1 MTSINFPIFDQLV
14 SMSSSYDKKLYTNN
28 MIAKK
33 IKNLEHNDKETIYLI
48 IKIYML
54 KFDKKS
60 PLSMPY
66 DGKTIKSVD
75 GKLDIEFDLEKFPS
89 ELVKILNIFIKE
101 IIKKK

>member
-1 MTSINFPIFDQLV
+1 MLV
-14 SMSSSYDKKLYTNN
+14 
-28 MIAKK
+28 KK
-33 IKNLEHNDKETIYLI
+33 IKNLDHNDKETIYLI

-60 PLSMPY
+60 PLSIPY
-66 DGKTIKSVD
+66 DGKTLTSTD
-75 GKLDIEFDLEKFPS
+75 GKLDIEFDLEKLPS

>member
-1 MTSINFPIFDQLV
+1 MTSINFPIFDQLMT
-14 SMSSSYDKKLYTNN
+14 MSSSYDKKLYTNN
-28 MIAKK
+28 MLAKK

-60 PLSMPY
+60 PLSIPY
-66 DGKTIKSVD
+66 DGKPIKSGD
-75 GKLDIEFDLEKFPS
+75 SKLDIEFDLEKFPL

>member
-14 SMSSSYDKKLYTNN
+14 TMSSSYDKKLYTNN
-28 MIAKK
+28 MLVKK
-33 IKNLEHNDKETIYLI
+33 IKKLEHNDKETIYLI

-54 KFDKKS
+54 KYDKKS
-60 PLSMPY
+60 PLSIPY
-66 DGKTIKSVD
+66 EGKTIKSSD
-75 GKLDIEFDLEKFPS
+75 SKLDIEFDLEKFPS